1 MRVAFVIAA
10 ASLGLV
16 WASGTASATPLAA
29 KSPAPMGYEHFDGA
43 IEPVH
48 YRRRAVRRYY
58 GGPVI
63 SFGPI
68 VAPYHTYPYRRAY
81 SPYHYPSYGYGY
93 PSYGYPAYGYGYP
106 YSYGPS
112 FSFGIRIR

>member
-1 MRVAFVIAA
+1 MKLAFVIAA

-16 WASGTASATPLAA
+16 WASGTASAAPLAPTLA
-29 KSPAPMGYEHFDGA
+29 APMGYEHFDAA

-48 YRRRAVRRYY
+48 YRRRAVRRHYY

-63 SFGPI
+63 SFGFS
-68 VAPYHTYPYRRAY
+68 PYHSYRRAY
-81 SPYHYPSYGYGY
+81 SPYHYPSYGYR
-93 PSYGYPAYGYGYP
+93 YGYPAYGYPSYSYGYP

-112 FSFGIRIR
+112 FGFGFRIGN